1 MRLDH
6 LLSKEQSEAET
17 RRIHP
22 MVDTMRIARDSIV
35 HKPATGRIKQ
45 SDRVARQA
53 EFPRGRSVDAQ
64 RRIGS
69 CLRLRF
75 SLYRFQGSGN
85 CTLTTAQEVIQ
96 YEGQLQYG
104 VMARQSER
112 KVNQYYFKVTTI
124 GLRIKRRKNQANKS
138 TGWMPW
144 HHTPMKD
151 VASCDKLRGA
161 ASRQRSVDF

>member
-1 MRLDH
+1 
-6 LLSKEQSEAET
+6 
-17 RRIHP
+17 
-22 MVDTMRIARDSIV
+22 MVDTMRTRIERGTNSIV

-45 SDRVARQA
+45 SDRVARRA

-104 VMARQSER
+104 VMATEEKSS
-112 KVNQYYFKVTTI
+112 NQYYFKVTTI